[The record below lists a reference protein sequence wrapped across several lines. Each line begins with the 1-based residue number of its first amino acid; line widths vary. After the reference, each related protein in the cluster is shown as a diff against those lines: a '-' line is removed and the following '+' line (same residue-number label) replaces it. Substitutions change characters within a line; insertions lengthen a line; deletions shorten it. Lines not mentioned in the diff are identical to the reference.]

1 MLYNVCIE
9 IYLSCVENDSV
20 FHTCDAMF
28 TVLDAFGKLPSGL
41 AQGDLQWLGAYDE
54 CRSIKQTYIQRN
66 VTETMQ
72 GKYCMTA
79 IGTPKSV
86 SLNQTIILKFYP
98 LYLLST
104 IY

>member
-1 MLYNVCIE
+1 MIQY
-9 IYLSCVENDSV
+9 
-20 FHTCDAMF
+20 FTHMTMF

-86 SLNQTIILKFYP
+86 SLSHKIILKFNA
-98 LYLLST
+98 LYLF
-104 IY
+104 